1 VQRYG
6 AGVLEQDLLSAFDNA
21 PIGIAVLT
29 PQGVVTLCN
38 AAMGRLLDRDP
49 AELVGRTFFDVT
61 HPDDLDEA
69 RRNCVLMQADD
80 ARILRH
86 ECRFVLADGGSSGCR

>member
-1 VQRYG
+1 MQRYG
-6 AGVLEQDLLSAFDNA
+6 AGFSEQDLLSAFDNA

-49 AELVGRTFFDVT
+49 AELVGRT
-61 HPDDLDEA
+61 
-69 RRNCVLMQADD
+69 
-80 ARILRH
+80 
-86 ECRFVLADGGSSGCR
+86 SST